1 MKGKEQESLDVI
13 IRNAERLQR
22 LAENILD
29 ASRIESKRLSLRKVK
44 FKLND
49 LLFNIV
55 QNYYKQGRSSAS
67 SGKDISVLYEF
78 PNENIV
84 VEADKERISQVV
96 RNIISNALEFTNEGN
111 VLVTLRK
118 ESQQENGGRQI
129 AVVTVTDTGCG
140 IDPAIMPRIFEKFV
154 TRSEKGTG
162 LGLFVAKSIIHAQE
176 GRIWVQNNTESGK
189 GATFCFTVPCK

>member
-29 ASRIESKRLSLRKVK
+29 ASRIESQRLSLRKAK

-67 SGKDISVLYEF
+67 SGKDISVLYES

-140 IDPAIMPRIFEKFV
+140 IYSAIMPRIFEKFV
-154 TRSEKGTG
+154 TRSEK
-162 LGLFVAKSIIHAQE
+162 
-176 GRIWVQNNTESGK
+176 VQD
-189 GATFCFTVPCK
+189 